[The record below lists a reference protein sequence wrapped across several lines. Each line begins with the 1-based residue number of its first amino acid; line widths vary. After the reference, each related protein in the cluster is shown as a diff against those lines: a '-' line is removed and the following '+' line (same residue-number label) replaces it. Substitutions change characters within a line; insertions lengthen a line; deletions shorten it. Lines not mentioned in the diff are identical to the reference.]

1 MKIIIT
7 GATGFLGKILTKS
20 FLQIGFEVHTLS
32 RSEETTFT
40 CDLANQIPNLDGEYD
55 LIIHAAGK
63 AHSIPKSKIEMDE
76 FFNVNVNGT
85 SNLLKSLEGHL
96 HSNSN
101 FVFISS
107 VAVYGQEEGN
117 LINEHAPLRGDT
129 PYAKS
134 KIEAEQLI
142 QKWCLEHK
150 VHNLIFRLPLIAGP
164 KPIGNLGAM
173 IRAIQKGFYVRIGRG
188 ETQKSVVMASDLAD
202 VILKNLTKTGIY
214 NLTDNNNP
222 TIAELE
228 DLITEQLNKSKP
240 ISIPYSVIR
249 SFARIGDIFG
259 KFSPINS
266 LKLKKLVS
274 NLTFS
279 CEKAIEEL
287 NWTPNQVKKSFKI
300 K

>member
-1 MKIIIT
+1 MKILIT
-7 GATGFLGKILTKS
+7 GGTGFLGKILTES
-20 FLQIGFEVHTLS
+20 FLQQGYIVDTLARGNRATLKVNLSFEVPQLS
-32 RSEETTFT
+32 K
-40 CDLANQIPNLDGEYD
+40 DYD
-55 LIIHAAGK
+55 LVIHAAGK
-63 AHSIPKSKIEMDE
+63 AHSIPKLKIEKDE
-76 FFNVNVNGT
+76 FFEVNVNGT
-85 SNLLKSLEGHL
+85 SNLLKSLEGHVNP
-96 HSNSN
+96 NSN

-164 KPIGNLGAM
+164 NPIGNLGAM
-173 IRAIQKGFYVRIGRG
+173 IRAIQKGFYVRIGKG
-188 ETQKSVVMASDLAD
+188 ETKKSVVMASDLAD

-214 NLTDNNNP
+214 NLTDNHNP
-222 TIAELE
+222 TITELE
-228 DLITEQLNKSKP
+228 DLILEQLNKSKP
-240 ISIPYSVIR
+240 ISIPYPVI
-249 SFARIGDIFG
+249 SNLARIGDVFG

-287 NWTPNQVKKSFKI
+287 NWTPNQVIKSFKI